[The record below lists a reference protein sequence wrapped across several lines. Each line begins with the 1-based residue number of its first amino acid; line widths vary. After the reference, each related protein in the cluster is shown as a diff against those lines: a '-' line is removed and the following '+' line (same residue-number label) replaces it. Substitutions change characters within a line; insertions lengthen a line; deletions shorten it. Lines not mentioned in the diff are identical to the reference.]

1 MSIGSA
7 LIGAITIILCALPF
21 VLSARNKRK
30 KEAFFL
36 KSLSENLDSLED
48 NYKLKNIVSKSV
60 QKINDIEE
68 NEKIITI
75 DDTLIKNEKD
85 FMSMLENQ
93 YDHEILGKAFEKNT
107 KIQMKLKMNIREYI
121 IVTNL
126 LYPTL
131 IKVYPNDY

>member
-1 MSIGSA
+1 
-7 LIGAITIILCALPF
+7 
-21 VLSARNKRK
+21 
-30 KEAFFL
+30 L